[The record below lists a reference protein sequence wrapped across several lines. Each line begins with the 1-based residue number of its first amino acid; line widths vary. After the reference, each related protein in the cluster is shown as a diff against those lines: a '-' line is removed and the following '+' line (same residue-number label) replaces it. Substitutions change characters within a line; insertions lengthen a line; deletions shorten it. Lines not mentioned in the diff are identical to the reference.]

1 MKKIF
6 TVIISLLFL
15 VSIGLAQPTG
25 TRQIMIE
32 EFTQASCGP
41 CSSLNP
47 PFNELINANDN
58 IVNSLKYQTSWPGYD
73 PMYEQNPIEVD
84 VRTTYYGVTG
94 VPRGIMD
101 GSIFAGS
108 PSDFNQTL
116 LDDRSGIAAPIEID
130 VDWDWMNNN
139 LDSIEITVTVTNTNS
154 GIDFSDADKLHIAIV
169 EEEIEF
175 TVPPGSNGE
184 QFFEMIMRKMI
195 PNEYGTTL
203 STVSAGNSLIFSF
216 FVELPSYIYRKGMV
230 GVVAFA
236 QNNSTKEIYNSG
248 YNGPVDFPPNA
259 NVYDLA
265 ASANSLFPEGYCDY
279 DFTAG
284 VDVSNAGTN
293 TITSFNVHYN
303 INESPNSEVMNVTT
317 PLLAGET
324 TTVLFPEI
332 AVSSGKNTVNYW
344 VDNINSGV
352 GADINYMN
360 NFIDEDVFYNLSPS
374 SVATGMDEGF
384 EDVEL
389 TWGPYSHEFPN
400 GLFISDGL
408 GMNRFGIVDGSFMG
422 FPPIGGYANS
432 VRTIFYHFLF
442 ITDVVEFDF
451 LIDKMDLT
459 ENNDPYI
466 AFDRAYAMTDEDTED
481 ELTVYASIDCGNT
494 WDEVYHKQGFELV
507 TAPAFLG
514 IFAPSSADEWTTD
527 TIDIAEY
534 ANTDEVIFKFSGL
547 SAFEG
552 ALYIDNIR
560 ISSFDITGTIETTS
574 TDHNFK
580 IYPNPA
586 TDIINVSFDN
596 LETSSFTVSIFNLSG
611 QKLNTINSHSN
622 IEQSLQIDVSN
633 LSKGLYYLKLISE
646 KSSITTKPFLIK

>member
-1 MKKIF
+1 MKKLF

-25 TRQIMIE
+25 TRQIMVE

-41 CSSLNP
+41 CASQNP
-47 PFNELINANDN
+47 AFNALINANEG

-73 PMYEQNPIEVD
+73 PMYEQNPIEID
-84 VRTTYYGVTG
+84 SRTSYYGVTG
-94 VPRGIMD
+94 VPHVYMD
-101 GSIFAGS
+101 GSILEGS
-108 PSDFNQTL
+108 PLDFNQTL
-116 LDDRSGIAAPIEID
+116 FDERSTIAAPIEID

-139 LDSIEITVTVTNTNS
+139 LDSIEITVTITNTNS

-175 TVPPGSNGE
+175 VVPPGSNGE
-184 QFFEMIMRKMI
+184 QFFEMIMRKMV

-203 STVSAGNSLIFSF
+203 GTISSGTPLTFSY
-216 FVELPSYIYRKGMV
+216 FVELPSYIYKKGMI

-236 QNNSTKEIYNSG
+236 QSNAKEIYNSG
-248 YNGPVDFPPNA
+248 YKGPVDFPANA

-265 ASANSLFPEGYCDY
+265 ASANSLLPENYCDY
-279 DFTAG
+279 NFTAG
-284 VDVSNAGTN
+284 IDVSNVGTN
-293 TITSFNVHYN
+293 PITSFDVHYN
-303 INESPNSEVMNVTT
+303 LNESPNSEILSVTT
-317 PLLAGET
+317 PILAGET
-324 TTVLFPEI
+324 TTVLFPVTS
-332 AVSSGKNTVNYW
+332 VSSGKNTVSYW

-360 NFIDEDVFYNLSPS
+360 NIIDADVFYNLSPS

-384 EDVEL
+384 EDVPL

-408 GMNRFGIVDGSFMG
+408 GMDKFGIVDGSFMG

-432 VRTIFYHFLF
+432 VRTIFFHFLW
-442 ITDVVEFDF
+442 ITDITEFDF

-459 ENNDPYI
+459 ENNEPYI

-481 ELTVYASIDCGNT
+481 ELTVYASIDCGST
-494 WDEVYHKQGFELV
+494 WNEVYHKQGFELV

-514 IFAPSSADEWTTD
+514 LFAPSTADEWTTD

-586 TDIINVSFDN
+586 TDVINVSFDN
-596 LETSSFTVSIFNLSG
+596 AETSSFTVDIFNLAG
-611 QKLNTINSHSN
+611 QKLNTSYYNGN
-622 IEQSLQIDVSN
+622 IEKSLQIDVSN
-633 LSKGLYYLKLISE
+633 LTTGLYYLKLISE
-646 KSSITTKPFLIK
+646 KRSITTKPFFIK